1 MERPEWMPRFEGR
14 ERRMKRIDGSAT
26 TAAVGVVVFLLV
38 LLAGGCESAAS
49 APADRPD
56 AEQGGRRHRRVERY
70 SKIPS
75 NYPATWQTETVGH

>member
-1 MERPEWMPRFEGR
+1 MPRFEGR
-14 ERRMKRIDGSAT
+14 EQRMKRIDGSAT

-38 LLAGGCESAAS
+38 LLAAGCESAP

-56 AEQGGRRHRRVERY
+56 AEQGVRRHRRVERY

>member
-1 MERPEWMPRFEGR
+1 MPRFEER
-14 ERRMKRIDGSAT
+14 DRRMKRIDGSTT

-38 LLAGGCESAAS
+38 LLAGGCESAP
-49 APADRPD
+49 APADRTD

-75 NYPATWQTETVGH
+75 NYPATWQTDTVGH